1 MKLSEKILLL
11 RKRQGLSQEALAEQL
26 HVSRQAVSRW
36 EMGTALPDAANLLQ
50 LSDLFGVTAD
60 YLLREELEDTPDA
73 PPPQPAR
80 ANPKRRTR
88 FLGIGM
94 AVMGLAGNLTFYVL
108 SRFIQVLVPFITYD
122 DAGKKWY
129 HWSSD
134 HTGYSYRYFIQEHHL
149 EGLTAL
155 LWLLVVLGLV
165 MAFANHQALRARI
178 TGAAETIRRKFR
190 RE

>member
-60 YLLREELEDTPDA
+60 YLLREELEGAADA

-80 ANPKRRTR
+80 SRPKRRVR

-94 AVMGLAGNLTFYVL
+94 ALAGLAGNLTFYVL
-108 SRFIQVLVPFITYD
+108 SRFIPVLVPFITYD

-165 MAFANHQALRARI
+165 AAFVNRQALRAR
-178 TGAAETIRRKFR
+178 TTAAAETIRKKFR
-190 RE
+190 KK

>member
-60 YLLREELEDTPDA
+60 YLLREELEGAADA

-80 ANPKRRTR
+80 SGPKRWVR

-94 AVMGLAGNLTFYVL
+94 ALAGLAGNLTFYVL
-108 SRFIQVLVPFITYD
+108 SRFIPVLVPFITYD

-165 MAFANHQALRARI
+165 AAFVNRQALRARVAA
-178 TGAAETIRRKFR
+178 AAETIHKKFWK
-190 RE
+190 E

>member
-60 YLLREELEDTPDA
+60 YLLREELEGAADA
-73 PPPQPAR
+73 LPPQPAR
-80 ANPKRRTR
+80 SGPKRRVR

-94 AVMGLAGNLTFYVL
+94 ALAGLAGNLTFYVL
-108 SRFIQVLVPFITYD
+108 SRFIPVLVPFITYD

-165 MAFANHQALRARI
+165 VAFVNRQALQARI
-178 TGAAETIRRKFR
+178 TGAGETIRKKFR
-190 RE
+190 KE

>member
-60 YLLREELEDTPDA
+60 YLLREELEGAADA

-80 ANPKRRTR
+80 SGPKRWVR

-94 AVMGLAGNLTFYVL
+94 ALAGLAGNLTFYVL
-108 SRFIQVLVPFITYD
+108 SRFIPVLVPFITYD

-165 MAFANHQALRARI
+165 AAFVNRQALRARI
-178 TGAAETIRRKFR
+178 TAAAETIRKKFR
-190 RE
+190 KK

>member
-60 YLLREELEDTPDA
+60 YLLREELEGAADA

-80 ANPKRRTR
+80 SRPKRRVR

-94 AVMGLAGNLTFYVL
+94 ALAGLAGNLTFYVL
-108 SRFIQVLVPFITYD
+108 SRFIPVLVPFITYD

-165 MAFANHQALRARI
+165 AAFVNRQALRARI
-178 TGAAETIRRKFR
+178 TAAAETIRKKFR
-190 RE
+190 KE

>member
-50 LSDLFGVTAD
+50 LSGLFGVTAD
-60 YLLREELEDTPDA
+60 YLLREELEGAADA
-73 PPPQPAR
+73 LPPQPGR
-80 ANPKRRTR
+80 SKPKRRVR

-94 AVMGLAGNLTFYVL
+94 ALAGLAGNLTFYVL
-108 SRFIQVLVPFITYD
+108 SRFIPVPVPFITYD
-122 DAGKKWY
+122 DAGQKWY
-129 HWSSD
+129 HWSSS

-165 MAFANHQALRARI
+165 VAFVNRQALRARI
-178 TGAAETIRRKFR
+178 TGAAETVRRKFR

>member
-60 YLLREELEDTPDA
+60 YLLREELDGPTDA

-80 ANPKRRTR
+80 SRSKRRAR
-88 FLGIGM
+88 FLGIGITL
-94 AVMGLAGNLTFYVL
+94 AGLAGNLTFYVM

-122 DAGKKWY
+122 DTGEKWY

-165 MAFANHQALRARI
+165 MAFTDHQALRARI
-178 TGAAETIRRKFR
+178 TGAAETIRKKFR

>member
-50 LSDLFGVTAD
+50 LSGLFGVTAD
-60 YLLREELEDTPDA
+60 YLLREELEGAADA
-73 PPPQPAR
+73 LPPQPGR
-80 ANPKRRTR
+80 SKPKRR

-94 AVMGLAGNLTFYVL
+94 ALAGLAGNLTFYVL
-108 SRFIQVLVPFITYD
+108 SRFIPVPVPFITYD
-122 DAGKKWY
+122 DAGQKWY
-129 HWSSD
+129 HWSSG

-165 MAFANHQALRARI
+165 VAFVNRQALRARI

>member
-60 YLLREELEDTPDA
+60 YLLREELEGAADA

-80 ANPKRRTR
+80 SGPKRWVR

-94 AVMGLAGNLTFYVL
+94 ALAGLAGNLTFYVL
-108 SRFIQVLVPFITYD
+108 SRFIPVLVPFITYD

-165 MAFANHQALRARI
+165 AAFVNRQALRARI
-178 TGAAETIRRKFR
+178 TAAAETIRKKFR
-190 RE
+190 KE

>member
-60 YLLREELEDTPDA
+60 YLLREELEGAADA

-80 ANPKRRTR
+80 SRPKRRVR

-94 AVMGLAGNLTFYVL
+94 ALAGLAGNLTFYVM
-108 SRFIQVLVPFITYD
+108 SRFIPVLVPFITYD
-122 DAGKKWY
+122 DAGQKWY

-165 MAFANHQALRARI
+165 AAFVNRQALRARVAA
-178 TGAAETIRRKFR
+178 AAETIHKKFWK
-190 RE
+190 E

>member
-50 LSDLFGVTAD
+50 LSRLFGVTAD
-60 YLLREELEDTPDA
+60 YLLREELEGAADA
-73 PPPQPAR
+73 PPPQPGR
-80 ANPKRRTR
+80 SGPKRRVR

-94 AVMGLAGNLTFYVL
+94 ALAGLAGNLTFYVL
-108 SRFIQVLVPFITYD
+108 SRFIPVPVPFITYD
-122 DAGKKWY
+122 DAGQKWY
-129 HWSSD
+129 HWSSG

-165 MAFANHQALRARI
+165 MAFVNRQALRARI
-178 TGAAETIRRKFR
+178 TGAAETVRRKLR